1 MATRIGN
8 FKIWL
13 KSFDS
18 LTRKPLVRR
27 IDLGYIFYTSRVV
40 ADFVSNFVAMAAG
53 VGHPGENLNDVVKLA
68 IPENHTLESKITILS
83 CVQPEL

>member
-1 MATRIGN
+1 
-8 FKIWL
+8 
-13 KSFDS
+13 
-18 LTRKPLVRR
+18 
-27 IDLGYIFYTSRVV
+27 
-40 ADFVSNFVAMAAG
+40 MAAG